1 MIQRANKY
9 CNLKVINKDA
19 LKMIDS
25 GVVNFLNFK
34 FPGSLAKVSEDF
46 HTSNHK
52 LEISLSQKP
61 YDVVKDQ

>member
-1 MIQRANKY
+1 
-9 CNLKVINKDA
+9 
-19 LKMIDS
+19 MIDS

-46 HTSNHK
+46 YTSNHK
-52 LEISLSQKP
+52 LEIRLSQKP